1 MSHKRKKISRGVYS
15 YRGYVIEKQERE
27 SGYYGGTAF
36 KPDRWNI
43 KGTKLERSTL
53 KDLCE
58 DMDEFLDD
66 DFWRDANGNNVS
78 ILKTAIKKGETAQ

>member
-15 YRGYVIEKQERE
+15 YRGYVIEKQAPSEL
-27 SGYYGGTAF
+27 GYYGGTAF
-36 KPDRWNI
+36 RPWNI

-66 DFWRDANGNNVS
+66 DFWKDENGNNVS
-78 ILKTAIKKGETAQ
+78 ILKTAIKEGGKP

>member
-36 KPDRWNI
+36 QPDRWKI

-58 DMDEFLDD
+58 DVDEFLDD
-66 DFWRDANGNNVS
+66 DFWKDANGNNIS
-78 ILKTAIKKGETAQ
+78 ILKTAIKEGGEG